1 MSAFGLPAP
10 VAAGAA
16 YCLASG
22 SMIMMNKAVLSSFDV
37 DAPTTMLLFQ
47 TVSSFVLVVAC
58 HFLGVVQLQA
68 FNTDIVRIWLPVNV
82 LFVGMILSGF
92 WSLKYLG
99 VGIVSVL
106 KNLTNF
112 ITITADI
119 KLYGRKYSSGVW
131 VSLGLIFLSAI
142 CGASTDR
149 AFSFPGYMWQLV
161 NCILTASYS
170 LYLKQVMEKIP
181 EVNGGKKLDE
191 FGMVFYN
198 NMLASP
204 LIAVLAMSQGEWPR
218 VFSAPDLG
226 DPRFQVALLLTG
238 IIGFAISFASLW
250 FLSTTSPGTMGLV
263 GSLNKIPV
271 SILSLFVFKTPTN
284 IKNITSILIGLLAGV
299 AFAKAKDLDRSRPSL
314 PK

>member
-58 HFLGVVQLQA
+58 HYLGVVQLQA
-68 FNTDIVRIWLPVNV
+68 FNTDIVRLWLPVNV

-149 AFSFPGYMWQLV
+149 AFSLPGYMWQMV
-161 NCILTASYS
+161 NCVLTASYS

-181 EVNGGKKLDE
+181 DVNGGKKLDE

-204 LIAVLAMSQGEWPR
+204 LIAVLAVSQG
-218 VFSAPDLG
+218 
-226 DPRFQVALLLTG
+226 
-238 IIGFAISFASLW
+238 
-250 FLSTTSPGTMGLV
+250 
-263 GSLNKIPV
+263 
-271 SILSLFVFKTPTN
+271 
-284 IKNITSILIGLLAGV
+284 
-299 AFAKAKDLDRSRPSL
+299 
-314 PK
+314 